1 MAILYQGLSL
11 TVLEWFF
18 IPLLFTIVLWLLIPG
33 ISGSFLA
40 ILEHE
45 VTHMIFAI
53 LTFHSPQDI
62 NIQRGVGGN
71 FIFKGQ
77 GNWLIYLAPYFFPT
91 SASLIILGGLVYTF
105 ANQIPPDFYWLAFG
119 IMTGFHLIST
129 LDELH
134 VGQTDFHAAG
144 RFFSILFL
152 PGANLI
158 VYGLL
163 FSYACYG
170 FQGFGQYF
178 QILFEELHLFSVL
191 FL

>member
-1 MAILYQGLSL
+1 MQRFFNFLLALIKWPLALGMILIILPALKADMAILYQGLSL

-77 GNWLIYLAPYFFPT
+77 GNWL
-91 SASLIILGGLVYTF
+91 
-105 ANQIPPDFYWLAFG
+105 
-119 IMTGFHLIST
+119 
-129 LDELH
+129 
-134 VGQTDFHAAG
+134 
-144 RFFSILFL
+144 
-152 PGANLI
+152 
-158 VYGLL
+158 
-163 FSYACYG
+163 
-170 FQGFGQYF
+170 
-178 QILFEELHLFSVL
+178 LHLALLQLTLGS
-191 FL
+191 FLTG